1 MLHWMAPKKKKK
13 RRRRRRSS
21 TTNTTRQDLG
31 SQYQLLGFFW
41 FKFVV
46 IASTST
52 P

>member
-1 MLHWMAPKKKKK
+1 MAPKKKKRK
-13 RRRRRRSS
+13 RRRRRSS
-21 TTNTTRQDLG
+21 TTNTTRLDLG